1 MERETRATG
10 KKRSL
15 WFLLARLKNAKMER
29 LLCSLDR
36 DYVYI
41 LYPVHLLNDCCLNN
55 VSNIDSG
62 LKTFAY
68 RSSVE

>member
-1 MERETRATG
+1 MRDG
-10 KKRSL
+10 KDAL
-15 WFLLARLKNAKMER
+15 FLVLLARLKHAKMER
-29 LLCSLDR
+29 LLCRLDR

-68 RSSVE
+68 RSGVK